1 MPVFAVPAAANNG
14 QSSRRTPIGAVD
26 HRLQLAVEAI
36 KSMNAKQTSMD
47 HGIAQVQS
55 NVVELRTIVDRLIPE
70 KQSLM
75 DLEKRITFM
84 AAEAAELNTKTVW
97 ITTKLAGLE
106 YAVAEM
112 GRFSDPLRAPEAM
125 SSASGGQ
132 FSTPPRRPSPTFSAP
147 EVPSDANPMS
157 PVSELSPIEA
167 AIRLMIQT
175 PDCRKEVVSSMLSNS
190 MLSSP

>member
-26 HRLQLAVEAI
+26 HRLQLVVEAI
-36 KSMNAKQTSMD
+36 KSINAKQTSMD

-132 FSTPPRRPSPTFSAP
+132 FSTPPRRPPPTFSAP

-167 AIRLMIQT
+167 AIRLMIQS
-175 PDCRKEVVSSMLSNS
+175 PDCRKEVVSSMLS
-190 MLSSP
+190 SP

>member
-26 HRLQLAVEAI
+26 HRLQLVVEAI
-36 KSMNAKQTSMD
+36 KSINAKQTSMD

-55 NVVELRTIVDRLIPE
+55 NVVELRTIVDRLILE
-70 KQSLM
+70 KQSLV
-75 DLEKRITFM
+75 DLEKRI
-84 AAEAAELNTKTVW
+84 
-97 ITTKLAGLE
+97 AGLE

-147 EVPSDANPMS
+147 EVPSNASPMS
-157 PVSELSPIEA
+157 PASELSPIEA

-175 PDCRKEVVSSMLSNS
+175 PDCRKEVVSSMLS
-190 MLSSP
+190 SP